1 MKRDNAQMFLL
12 PFDMDVATREIE
24 KELLNDRD
32 AEVDEVFNR
41 GRSVFFDGEMY
52 EVKRIHLLQQYE
64 EKEDAAIRIYGIEVK
79 GERHRYFLFSVQ
91 FEMKS
96 RKIIKGQLKWDGNHY
111 VMSFMPTEIFRP
123 RDFFFFTDREKGY
136 GFRMTL

>member
-1 MKRDNAQMFLL
+1 MKRDGAQMFLL
-12 PFDMDVATREIE
+12 PFDMDVLTREIE
-24 KELLNDRD
+24 KELLADRD

-41 GRSVFFDGEMY
+41 DKSVFFDGEMY
-52 EVKRIHLLQQYE
+52 EVKRMDLLQQYE

-111 VMSFMPTEIFRP
+111 EMSFMPTEIFRP
-123 RDFFFFTDREKGY
+123 RDYYFFAGEEREY
-136 GFRMTL
+136 GFRMKL